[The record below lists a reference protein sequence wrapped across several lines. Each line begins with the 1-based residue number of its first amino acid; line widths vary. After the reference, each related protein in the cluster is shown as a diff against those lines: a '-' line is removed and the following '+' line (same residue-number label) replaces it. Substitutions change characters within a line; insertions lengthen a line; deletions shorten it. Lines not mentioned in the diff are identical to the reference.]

1 MKKEKF
7 IKKIKI
13 FDDRLI
19 EVLQDYYLI
28 ERMAD
33 WAEYIGQSF
42 YNFASTFIPMKR
54 ALYLNFVILYTSN
67 FDKRSHYDINEL
79 LKSAKS
85 EDWCSCDI
93 ADISNK
99 IADLINNNITSSE
112 DAKNGMPQTNITDLA
127 MKYRDKVLAHL
138 DIEGID
144 EQEFK
149 HFSNQYKLPVYD
161 MLKNCQYL
169 HFYLN
174 KIRELLGYNKRRIF
188 PSDQSV
194 DLMMTKLF
202 NTNTIPKSKADFS
215 YLEDIDLE

>member
-1 MKKEKF
+1 MKKEEF

-33 WAEYIGQSF
+33 WAEYMGQSF
-42 YNFASTFIPMKR
+42 HIFDSTFIPMKR
-54 ALYLNFVILYTSN
+54 ALYLNLVVLYTSN

-99 IADLINNNITSSE
+99 INELLNKNITLE
-112 DAKNGMPQTNITDLA
+112 KKDDELKTNITDLA

-144 EQEFK
+144 EEGFK

>member
-1 MKKEKF
+1 MEKEDF

-19 EVLQDYYLI
+19 EILQDYYLMEKI
-28 ERMAD
+28 AD
-33 WAEYIGQSF
+33 WSEFIGQFF

-67 FDKRSHYDINEL
+67 FDKRSRYDIINLLEL
-79 LKSAKS
+79 AKS
-85 EDWCSCDI
+85 EDWY
-93 ADISNK
+93 
-99 IADLINNNITSSE
+99 INNMAEIDYKINELLNKNITLE
-112 DAKNGMPQTNITDLA
+112 KKDDKLKTNITDLA

-144 EQEFK
+144 EEEFK

-202 NTNTIPKSKADFS
+202 NTNTIPKSNADFS
-215 YLEDIDLE
+215 YFEDIDLE